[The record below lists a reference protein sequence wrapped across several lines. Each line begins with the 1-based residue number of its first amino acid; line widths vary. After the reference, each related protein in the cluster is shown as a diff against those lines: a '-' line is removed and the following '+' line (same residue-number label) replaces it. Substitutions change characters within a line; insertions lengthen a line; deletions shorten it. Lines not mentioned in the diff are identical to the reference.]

1 MCEAAAAAES
11 INAAARG
18 RRDWDGGRARGEDCP
33 FFPLYRSSWSVGPA
47 WQVLQVNNSAYFLK
61 FVEILRIQ
69 YGPNLIIA
77 KSTVYEFKKIKIREI
92 CKKLDIIV
100 RLLVKKFFQIGIV
113 WLVKI

>member
-1 MCEAAAAAES
+1 V
-11 INAAARG
+11 
-18 RRDWDGGRARGEDCP
+18 RRPRLQNPLMPQREVGEIGMEGGREERTALS
-33 FFPLYRSSWSVGPA
+33 FPSIAPLGP
-47 WQVLQVNNSAYFLK
+47 SAQPGRFCRLTIRRIFLK
-61 FVEILRIQ
+61 FVEILRVQ